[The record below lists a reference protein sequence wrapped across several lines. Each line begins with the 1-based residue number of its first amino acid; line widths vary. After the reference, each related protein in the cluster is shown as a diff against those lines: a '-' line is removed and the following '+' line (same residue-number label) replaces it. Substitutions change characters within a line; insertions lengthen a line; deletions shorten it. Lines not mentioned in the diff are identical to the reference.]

1 MLCCTLEF
9 CTLEFYTL
17 EFYLIHRLNRTVV
30 LYELLCR
37 VKFDKINHLS
47 ATQSIPTTN
56 EPVVAVNGPAQI
68 LTKTDKLVVTI
79 PEDFPL
85 DENEISLLAK
95 GVNFIPTTPVTD
107 NFQVKEDIEKFF
119 RRLRLRAHFHGTSEN
134 THHEAHDNAFSETI
148 ASNSSNTDDNNANH
162 QHNTKTQTKQVDTTA
177 RKIHRR

>member
-1 MLCCTLEF
+1 M
-9 CTLEFYTL
+9 
-17 EFYLIHRLNRTVV
+17 IHRLNRTVV